1 MKASDAGFPLVELMV
16 TLAVAAILLT
26 VGVPSFQQLI
36 MSNRLTAAAND
47 MVVAISVARSEAI
60 KHNAAVNLN
69 ADCSVS
75 FDGGTVRAAV
85 VPPANVNLD
94 SVQALIATPVGL
106 LQVAD
111 PGAGYSGLGA
121 DINSTSIT
129 SGNHRCVYLA
139 TGSAIS
145 ICRDSTACGG
155 TTPNASW
162 AN

>member
-1 MKASDAGFPLVELMV
+1 MKAKGAGFTLVELMV

-26 VGVPSFQQLI
+26 VGVPSFRQLI
-36 MSNRLTAAAND
+36 ISNRLTAAAND
-47 MVVAISVARSEAI
+47 MVVAINVARSEAI

-69 ADCSVS
+69 ADGSVS
-75 FDGGTVRAAV
+75 FAETIARAAV

-111 PGAGYSGLGA
+111 PGAGYSGLVA
-121 DINSTSIT
+121 DINSTMIT

-155 TTPNASW
+155 AAPNASCT
-162 AN
+162 N